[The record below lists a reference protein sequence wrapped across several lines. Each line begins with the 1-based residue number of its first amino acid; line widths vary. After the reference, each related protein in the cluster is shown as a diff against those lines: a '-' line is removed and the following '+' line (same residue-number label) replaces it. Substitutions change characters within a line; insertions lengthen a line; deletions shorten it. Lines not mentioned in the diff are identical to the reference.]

1 GLDQPFHALADPH
14 RDRTRDDGAQVLVDG
29 TDVGGDRHA
38 VVVQDHDDV
47 ATGVAGIVH
56 RLVRQ
61 AAGERAVAHYRDDL
75 ELLALQIARRGDPE
89 RGREARAGVPGAEL
103 VVGTLVAPQE
113 PRQAA
118 RLTQRRQALVAAGE
132 DLPRV
137 ALVAHV
143 PHDPVARG

>member
-1 GLDQPFHALADPH
+1 
-14 RDRTRDDGAQVLVDG
+14 
-29 TDVGGDRHA
+29 
-38 VVVQDHDDV
+38 
-47 ATGVAGIVH
+47 
-56 RLVRQ
+56 Q

-118 RLTQRRQALVAAGE
+118 RLTQRRQALVATGE

-137 ALVAHV
+137 ALVANV
-143 PHDPVARG
+143 PHDPAARGDEAVAQSDRHLDHTPPGAHEAPGLVHDI